1 MMSMLTLAMIVLMVV
16 TMRRPGARPKSPNP
30 RDGDRT
36 VRDPGGKLKRR
47 SDDPERPGV
56 VSYALMKDKKLP
68 SSTQRAMRRVLRP
81 VTSAS
86 TWVYRRFVP
95 PKHDEPT
102 AEASRRNVRQSAE
115 LQNFLDARNRE
126 IARRKSEGEKPGPD
140 DRLH

>member
-16 TMRRPGARPKSPNP
+16 TMRRPGARPKPP
-30 RDGDRT
+30 KPGEGDR
-36 VRDPGGKLKRR
+36 VILGPGVKLKKRP
-47 SDDPERPGV
+47 DDPERPGV

-68 SSTQRAMRRVLRP
+68 SPTQRALRRVLRP
-81 VTSAS
+81 VSSAS

-95 PKHDEPT
+95 PKHDTPT
-102 AEASRRNVRQSAE
+102 AEASRRSVRQSAE